1 MQDYD
6 LTTTAGKQAFQRFII
21 ELIRNEVNSYARQ
34 VIADRGTTINISD
47 GTSLSDSDR
56 LDRLEQAVFRG

>member
-34 VIADRGTTINISD
+34 VIADRGTTTNISD